1 MPRNDVPHHQMPDSQ
16 NTANRTADA
25 HYDCDIAIIG
35 AGPSGTVAAKFL
47 RDAGLSVI
55 VLETQTFPR
64 FVIGESLLPQCM
76 NVLERAGLLGAIQ
89 DAGFQYKNGAVFARG
104 AQHQSIDF
112 RENFEDTGWGTT
124 FQVQRSRFDQ
134 ILAQETQNAGA
145 DIRFGH
151 KVTHAVLRDGDC
163 TLDFENE
170 AGETGQ
176 IRSTFVI
183 DASGY
188 GRVLPRMLGTAK
200 PDDGPGQSIKRRAV
214 FTHMRD
220 HISGPSYDRE
230 KILITVHPV
239 RSEIWYWLI
248 PFSDGT
254 ASVGVIYP
262 DQDPEFDGLDDQ
274 TIFDRLI
281 NDTHLGSLL
290 ADADPIRPLGTIAG
304 YGAQS
309 DTLHGDGYV
318 LLGNS
323 AGFLDPVF
331 SSGVTIAMQSAE
343 LAATALIARSN
354 GQPVDWNADYAIP
367 LNKGVETF
375 RAYVDAWYDGRLQT
389 IIFNQPD
396 EDNKLK
402 RMVVSILAGYA
413 WNLENPLVSKTDRY
427 LEMLHDLC
435 DPS

>member
-1 MPRNDVPHHQMPDSQ
+1 MPHSQ
-16 NTANRTADA
+16 THTCHDARTNADA
-25 HYDCDIAIIG
+25 NYDCDIAIIG
-35 AGPSGTVAAKFL
+35 AGPAGTVAAKFL
-47 RDAGLSVI
+47 CDAGLSVI
-55 VLETQTFPR
+55 VLEAQTFPR
-64 FVIGESLLPQCM
+64 FVIGESLLPNCM
-76 NVLERAGLLGAIQ
+76 NVLERAGLLDAVQ
-89 DAGFQYKNGAVFARG
+89 DAGFQHKNGAVFERG
-104 AQHQSIDF
+104 VQYQSIDF
-112 RENFEDTGWGTT
+112 RENFEDAGWGTT

-134 ILAQETQNAGA
+134 ILAQTTINAGA

-163 TLDFENE
+163 VLDFEND

-176 IRSTFVI
+176 IRSTFVV

-188 GRVLPRMLGTAK
+188 GRVLPRMLGIAK
-200 PDDGPGQSIKRRAV
+200 SGSISDHSIARRAV

-220 HISGPSYDRE
+220 HISDPAYDRE

-239 RSEIWYWLI
+239 RTEIWYWLI

-281 NDTHLGSLL
+281 GDTRLAPLL
-290 ADADPIRPLGTIAG
+290 AKAEPTRPLNAIAG
-304 YGAQS
+304 YSAQS
-309 DTLHGDGYV
+309 DTLFGDGYV

-331 SSGVTIAMQSAE
+331 SSGVTIAMHSAE
-343 LAATALIARSN
+343 LAAKALIARNN
-354 GQPVDWNADYAIP
+354 GRTVDWDADYALP

-396 EDNKLK
+396 ADNKLK

-413 WNLENPLVSKTDRY
+413 WNLENPLVNKTDRY